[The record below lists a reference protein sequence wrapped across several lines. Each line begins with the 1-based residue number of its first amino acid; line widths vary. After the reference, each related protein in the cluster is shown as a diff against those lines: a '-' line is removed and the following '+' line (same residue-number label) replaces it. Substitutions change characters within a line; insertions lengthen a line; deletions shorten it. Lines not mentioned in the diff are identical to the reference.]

1 MNKPKKFIATI
12 VASAMIATA
21 TPATASAAPVQTPI
35 GTIQVPDNLMQ
46 TFGPIL
52 AAIGGLGALAAI
64 IGGITGGSNDSSS
77 ILSSLAS
84 KNTPAPQP
92 QDPNTGNL
100 GTGNSGNEQPT
111 DPNITRFGGPKATS
125 LSNAQIRELERQ
137 VFDEINSE
145 RQRKG
150 RVPLDWSDK
159 FYSSAKKSSTRMA
172 REGNTH
178 HTDFYAD
185 SEAAE
190 TINSYPLDQIGKEA
204 VSKWRSSAGHWN
216 ILMSDYAYYG
226 AVSITP
232 VFDKETKEDVYVVVF
247 QG

>member
-1 MNKPKKFIATI
+1 MNKPKKFIAAI

-64 IGGITGGSNDSSS
+64 IGGIAGSSDGSS
-77 ILSSLAS
+77 ILSSLSS
-84 KNTPAPQP
+84 KNTPAPRP
-92 QDPNTGNL
+92 EDPNTGS
-100 GTGNSGNEQPT
+100 TGNPGTEDPGVEQPT

-125 LSNAQIRELERQ
+125 LSSAQIRELERQ
-137 VFDEINSE
+137 VFNEINAE

-150 RVPLDWSDK
+150 RALLNWSDK

-178 HTDFYAD
+178 HTDFNSN

-190 TINSYPLDQIGKEA
+190 TIKSYPLDQIGKEA
-204 VSKWRSSAGHWN
+204 VNKWSGSAGHWN
-216 ILMSDYAYYG
+216 ILMSSYSYYG

-232 VFDKETKEDVYVVVF
+232 ADDNTYVVVF

>member
-1 MNKPKKFIATI
+1 MNKPKKFIAAI

-64 IGGITGGSNDSSS
+64 IGGIAGSSDGSS
-77 ILSSLAS
+77 ILSSLSS
-84 KNTPAPQP
+84 KNTPAPRP
-92 QDPNTGNL
+92 EDPNTGSPGNP
-100 GTGNSGNEQPT
+100 GTEDPGVEQPT

-125 LSNAQIRELERQ
+125 LSSAQIRELERQ
-137 VFDEINSE
+137 VFNEINAE

-150 RVPLDWSDK
+150 RALLNWSDK

-178 HTDFYAD
+178 HTDFNSN

-190 TINSYPLDQIGKEA
+190 TIKSYPLDQIGKEA
-204 VSKWRSSAGHWN
+204 VNKWSGSAGHWN
-216 ILMSDYAYYG
+216 ILMSSYSYYG

-232 VFDKETKEDVYVVVF
+232 ADDNTYVVVF

>member
-1 MNKPKKFIATI
+1 MNKPKKFIAAI

-64 IGGITGGSNDSSS
+64 IGGIAGSSDGSS
-77 ILSSLAS
+77 ILSSLSS

-92 QDPNTGNL
+92 QDPNPGNP
-100 GTGNSGNEQPT
+100 GTENPGTEQPT

-125 LSNAQIRELERQ
+125 LSSAQIRELERQ

-159 FYSSAKKSSTRMA
+159 FYSSAKNSSTRMA
-172 REGNTH
+172 REGKIEHAGFNSNT
-178 HTDFYAD
+178 
-185 SEAAE
+185 EAA
-190 TINSYPLDQIGKEA
+190 TPVNSYPLDQIGKEA
-204 VSKWRSSAGHWN
+204 VSMWSGSVEHWN
-216 ILMSDYAYYG
+216 ILMSDYSYYG

-232 VFDKETKEDVYVVVF
+232 FKDDTYVVVF

>member
-64 IGGITGGSNDSSS
+64 IGGIAGSSDGSS
-77 ILSSLAS
+77 ILSSLSS

-92 QDPNTGNL
+92 QDPNTGNPGNP
-100 GTGNSGNEQPT
+100 GTEDPGVEQPT

-125 LSNAQIRELERQ
+125 LSSAQIRELERQ
-137 VFDEINSE
+137 VFDEINAE
-145 RQRKG
+145 RQRRG
-150 RVPLDWSDK
+150 RVPLDWSDN
-159 FYSSAKKSSTRMA
+159 FYSSTKKSSTRMA
-172 REGNTH
+172 REGKIEH
-178 HTDFYAD
+178 AGFKS
-185 SEAAE
+185 SEAA
-190 TINSYPLDQIGKEA
+190 TPVNSYPLDQIGKEA
-204 VSKWRSSAGHWN
+204 VNMWSGSVKHWN

-226 AVSITP
+226 AVSIAPIKDDT
-232 VFDKETKEDVYVVVF
+232 YVVVF

>member
-1 MNKPKKFIATI
+1 MNKPKKFIAAI

-64 IGGITGGSNDSSS
+64 IGGIAGSSNDGSS
-77 ILSSLAS
+77 ILSSLSS

-92 QDPNTGNL
+92 QDPNPGNP
-100 GTGNSGNEQPT
+100 GTENPGTEQPT

-125 LSNAQIRELERQ
+125 LSSAQIRELERQ
-137 VFDEINSE
+137 VFDEINAE
-145 RQRKG
+145 RQRRG
-150 RVPLDWSDK
+150 RVPLDWSDN

-172 REGNTH
+172 REGNLDH
-178 HTDFYAD
+178 IDFKS

-190 TINSYPLDQIGKEA
+190 KIKSYPLDQIGKES
-204 VSKWRSSAGHWN
+204 VSKWSTSVRHWK

-226 AVSITP
+226 AVGITP

>member
-1 MNKPKKFIATI
+1 MNKPKKFIAAI

-52 AAIGGLGALAAI
+52 ATIGGLGALAAI
-64 IGGITGGSNDSSS
+64 IGGIAGSSNDGSS
-77 ILSSLAS
+77 ILSSLSS
-84 KNTPAPQP
+84 KNTPAPRP
-92 QDPNTGNL
+92 EDPNPGNP
-100 GTGNSGNEQPT
+100 GTENPGTEQPT

-125 LSNAQIRELERQ
+125 LSSAQIRELERQ
-137 VFDEINSE
+137 VFDEINAE
-145 RQRKG
+145 RQRRG
-150 RVPLDWSDK
+150 RVPLDWSDN

-172 REGNTH
+172 REGNLDH
-178 HTDFYAD
+178 IDFKS

-190 TINSYPLDQIGKEA
+190 KIKSYPLDQIGKES
-204 VSKWRSSAGHWN
+204 VSKWSTSVRHWK

-226 AVSITP
+226 AVGITP

>member
-12 VASAMIATA
+12 VASATIATA

-92 QDPNTGNL
+92 QDPNTGNP

-125 LSNAQIRELERQ
+125 LSSAQIRELERQ
-137 VFDEINSE
+137 VFDEINAE
-145 RQRKG
+145 RQRRG
-150 RVPLDWSDK
+150 RVPLDWSDN

-178 HTDFYAD
+178 HTDFKS

-190 TINSYPLDQIGKEA
+190 TIKSYPLDQIGKAA
-204 VSKWRSSAGHWN
+204 VNKWSGSAGHWN

-232 VFDKETKEDVYVVVF
+232 ADDNTYVVVF